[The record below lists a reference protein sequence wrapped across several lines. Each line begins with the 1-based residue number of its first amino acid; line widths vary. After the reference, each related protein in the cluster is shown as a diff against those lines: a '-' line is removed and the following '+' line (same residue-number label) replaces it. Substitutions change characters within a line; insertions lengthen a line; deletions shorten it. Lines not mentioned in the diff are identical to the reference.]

1 MSDRRRRA
9 LLDGTIIPGL
19 RELREHPWLSAA
31 AAGIGG
37 GLTIAGLAALTTLGH
52 VALLIPPFGA
62 SCVLVFALPGSALAQ
77 PRNVIGGHVVAAA
90 AGLFAYTILGPGVA
104 AAGFGVGFAIAA
116 MIITRTVHPP
126 SGANPLVV
134 LASHATPTF
143 LLTPVLVG
151 SAAIVAAALI
161 YHRLVT
167 GHFYPART

>member
-19 RELREHPWLSAA
+19 RELREHPWLTAA

-52 VALLIPPFGA
+52 LALLIPPFGA
-62 SCVLVFALPGSALAQ
+62 SCVLVFALPGSPLAQ
-77 PRNVIGGHVVAAA
+77 PRNVIGGHFVAAA
-90 AGLFAYTILGPGVA
+90 AGLLAYVILGPGVA
-104 AAGFGVGFAIAA
+104 AAGIGVGLAIAA
-116 MIITRTVHPP
+116 MIVTRTVHPP
-126 SGANPLVV
+126 AGADPLVV
-134 LASHATPTF
+134 LALQATPMF

-151 SAAIVAAALI
+151 SAIIVVAALS

-167 GHFYPART
+167 GHTYPART